1 MTTPPPDPI
10 DQDNAMEFKF
20 NPQVIQ
26 SSNHLH
32 IGIDEHAWHDAL
44 NQYAA
49 STSDIAELTQPDRLH
64 HEHIA
69 GKFFIAYQFT
79 FRTNL
84 SRDLII
90 QANAYPA
97 WQETSPGYFTN
108 QPEPIAEALL
118 LANPVPQSLEE
129 AIKKQ
134 LQQAHN
140 GSTSTQSEHDPD
152 MYDIIPLNF
161 GNARIV
167 RLSDKGGFGLS
178 AGW

>member
-1 MTTPPPDPI
+1 MTTPPPDPV

-26 SSNHLH
+26 SSNHLN
-32 IGIDEHAWHDAL
+32 IGIDEHAWHAAL

-49 STSDIAELTQPDRLH
+49 STSNIAELTQSDRLH

-69 GKFFIAYQFT
+69 GKFFITYQFA

-84 SRDLII
+84 SKDLII
-90 QANAYPA
+90 QANAYPT
-97 WQETSPGYFTN
+97 WQETGTDYLTDQSK
-108 QPEPIAEALL
+108 PIADALL
-118 LANPVPQSLEE
+118 LANTVCQSLET

-140 GSTSTQSEHDPD
+140 SSIPTPAEHDPD

-161 GNARIV
+161 GQARIV